1 MDKNKG
7 KYAIQDYEIR
17 NSTLEEVF
25 IRLGQMEQKQEDL
38 EDLQVEA
45 SRDNYQPEFEPKS
58 CC

>member
-7 KYAIQDYEIR
+7 KYAIEDYEIR

>member
-7 KYAIQDYEIR
+7 KYDIEDYEIR

-38 EDLQVEA
+38 EDIQAEA
-45 SRDNYQPEFEPKS
+45 SRDNY
-58 CC
+58 